1 MTPKIFQQVRQ
12 SLFRCTT
19 SCVESQG
26 GCFDHFNNLHEA
38 ITWRPDGHVQE
49 TFFFFLV
56 LWCRFNFCR
65 FDCAFFN
72 HTVKYDSPLNMQSVL
87 FLLLGFSLYSSD
99 SVTA

>member
-49 TFFFFLV
+49 TFFFFLYCGVDSTSVGLTVHFSITLLSMTV
-56 LWCRFNFCR
+56 L
-65 FDCAFFN
+65 
-72 HTVKYDSPLNMQSVL
+72 
-87 FLLLGFSLYSSD
+87 
-99 SVTA
+99 